1 MRKGGF
7 HTFRLPTEDVARLA
21 EQGREHGATL
31 FMTLLTAYR
40 AVLAAQ
46 SGQRDVTIA
55 TVASGRDRVEFER
68 VVGYFAD
75 VLLIRTSPDHTDRPS
90 SFGESLERTRDAA
103 LSAFEHQGVPFER
116 LRVPAFQTMAILH
129 NQDTGAAPAAFSG
142 LVTEPFAHGFEQVKF
157 DLMLEAWQDER
168 ELLVVLSYDAALFD
182 PGTIEA
188 MAARLER
195 VLRQD
200 FAAPP
205 ELVTPAEESRLLE
218 IGRGP
223 EVIPEP
229 YVPELV
235 AAAVRAHRDSC
246 AVGDLTYG
254 ELDARAAEL
263 AALLQARGVGPGDVV
278 GVLLGRTPDSVAALL
293 AVWRAGA
300 AYLPLDPALPGERLA
315 FMLGDSAAA
324 LVLTSADLAA
334 DVAGGLPPGVPVA
347 YASDAVAG
355 STPLP
360 VPVTGDAAA
369 YVIYTSG
376 STGTPKGVVVEHR
389 NLAARV
395 AWMAG
400 EYGLGPD
407 DTVVQ
412 FASLAFDTHAE
423 EIYPALA
430 SGARLALLPDGAVT
444 LPDHLDGVT
453 VLDLPTAYWHH
464 LVDQIES
471 IAWPPGLRLVILGGE
486 QVHEAA
492 VTRWRERFGDRVRLV
507 NTYGPT
513 EATIIATLAELDGSP
528 GRPPIGRPIGDTHVY
543 VIDPD
548 GRLAPPGAAGELCI
562 GGAGVAR
569 GYLGRP
575 EPTTERFT
583 DLHGE
588 RVYRTGDRVRW
599 RPDGQLEFLGRLDDQ
614 VKVRGFRIEAGRDRG
629 APAGPS
635 RGGRGRGRRDRRHAG
650 RLRHRIHAASP
661 SWRSSPAR
669 RCRRTW
675 CRPPGCGSTGCR

>member
-1 MRKGGF
+1 MWIVRRLRGPLDVAALERALAALVARHESLRTRFPEVDGAPVAVVEPPGPVPVEAISATDVAHAEALVAERTNAPFDLASRPPLRATLIRLSPDDHVLCVVLHHMLGDGWSLNVMLDELARLYSGERLDPLPLQFGDVARWQRERDQEELAAYWGERLAGAAPLDLPADRPRSSPPMRKGGF
-7 HTFRLPTEDVARLA
+7 HTFRLPAEDVARLA

-334 DVAGGLPPGVPVA
+334 DVAG
-347 YASDAVAG
+347 
-355 STPLP
+355 
-360 VPVTGDAAA
+360 AAA
-369 YVIYTSG
+369 G
-376 STGTPKGVVVEHR
+376 RPGGVRVGRGRREHA
-389 NLAARV
+389 AAR
-395 AWMAG
+395 AG
-400 EYGLGPD
+400 HG
-407 DTVVQ
+407 
-412 FASLAFDTHAE
+412 
-423 EIYPALA
+423 
-430 SGARLALLPDGAVT
+430 RRR
-444 LPDHLDGVT
+444 GV
-453 VLDLPTAYWHH
+453 
-464 LVDQIES
+464 
-471 IAWPPGLRLVILGGE
+471 R
-486 QVHEAA
+486 
-492 VTRWRERFGDRVRLV
+492 
-507 NTYGPT
+507 
-513 EATIIATLAELDGSP
+513 
-528 GRPPIGRPIGDTHVY
+528 
-543 VIDPD
+543 
-548 GRLAPPGAAGELCI
+548 
-562 GGAGVAR
+562 
-569 GYLGRP
+569 
-575 EPTTERFT
+575 
-583 DLHGE
+583 DLHV
-588 RVYRTGDRVRW
+588 RIDR
-599 RPDGQLEFLGRLDDQ
+599 DAE
-614 VKVRGFRIEAGRDRG
+614 
-629 APAGPS
+629 
-635 RGGRGRGRRDRRHAG
+635 GRGRGAPQPRGQG
-650 RLRHRIHAASP
+650 RLDGRGV
-661 SWRSSPAR
+661 W
-669 RCRRTW
+669 
-675 CRPPGCGSTGCR
+675 PGAG